1 MLGSEVKIY
10 EVRVTDR
17 GNNRHSETPSV
28 TCIVDKNGEISPEEP
43 SKPGEPSTPKV
54 PVINEGTDIKEV
66 IEEIKASEEKEIKV
80 EVNNK
85 EKIVDKEVFKAI
97 AGTDK
102 NISFTQEDGTVWTF
116 SGKDIKTDK
125 LDSVKLSVSNIPT
138 KEDKVEIEKLTDD
151 AVFIKFDH
159 HGVLPGKAPVKVQV
173 DKKKDLVGRKLTF
186 YHYNEETK
194 KIEKISYNVTVD
206 ENGYVIL
213 EIDHCSDYFLSEK
226 SDLAY
231 VGEDENKSPVEE
243 GKEESSKP
251 STGVDK
257 DDNQK
262 QNDVIGNTNSN
273 EKNEAINNSSQEVLP
288 KTSSVISSNIL
299 VVVSIL
305 MVATGLTVYKKRKTI
320 I

>member
-97 AGTDK
+97 AGRDK
-102 NISFTQEDGTVWTF
+102 NISFTEEDGTVWTF

-231 VGEDENKSPVEE
+231 VGEYAKSPVEE

-262 QNDVIGNTNSN
+262 QNDSNSN

-305 MVATGLTVYKKRKTI
+305 MVATGLIFYRKRKATN
-320 I
+320 